1 MYNFT
6 LSIPTKMHFGKGQ
19 VCQLPADIKRYTN
32 RVLMVY
38 GGGSIKRNGVYDDVC
53 NALRDAGI
61 EWVELSGVSSNP
73 KIESV
78 YEGIRMCREQN
89 LGALLA
95 VGGGSSIDCAKAIA
109 GNVFYDGDAWD
120 AIKKHEPQTD
130 KVLPVFCVLTLAAT
144 GSEMNRNAVITNMK
158 ENVKTAFCGDSL
170 IPVAAVMD
178 PTYSFTVNKF
188 YTAAGIVDIM
198 SHTFENY
205 FSRETDAY
213 AHDRLAEGGLLTCIQ
228 QGPVAVNEPEN
239 YAARAAI
246 MYISPWVING
256 ITRAGKACGWSCHPI
271 EHELSA
277 YYDVCHGAGL
287 AVVTPAWMRHILSD
301 KTVDKFAEYGVNVW
315 RIDPDKDKF
324 DIANEAIDKTE
335 AFFKS
340 IGMPVT
346 LRELGITEKDKFE
359 EMAHNL
365 KDSLGGAYVPMTDKD
380 VLEILEA
387 CY

>member
-19 VCQLPADIKRYTN
+19 VSMLAGDILPYTK

-38 GGGSIKRNGVYDDVC
+38 GGGSIKKNGAYDDVC
-53 NALRDAGI
+53 RVLRENGI
-61 EWVELSGVSSNP
+61 EWVELGGVASNP
-73 KIESV
+73 RIESV
-78 YEGIRMCREQN
+78 YEGIRLCRDN
-89 LGALLA
+89 DLGALVA

-109 GNVFYDGDAWD
+109 GNVHYDGDAWD
-120 AIKKHEPQTD
+120 AIMKHEPQTD
-130 KVLPVFCVLTLAAT
+130 RVLPVFAVLTLAAT
-144 GSEMNRNAVITNMK
+144 GSEMNRNAVISNLK
-158 ENVKTAFCGDSL
+158 ENVKTAFCADSL
-170 IPVAAVMD
+170 IPVSAVMD
-178 PTYSFTVNKF
+178 PTYSFSVPAY

-228 QGPVAVNEPEN
+228 QGPIAVREPDN
-239 YAARAAI
+239 YAARAAL

-256 ITRAGKACGWSCHPI
+256 ITRAGKSCGWSCHPI

-301 KTVDKFAEYGVNVW
+301 ATVDKFVEYAVNVW
-315 RIDPDKDKF
+315 RIDPSGDRF
-324 DIANEAIDKTE
+324 AVANEAIDKTE

-340 IGMPVT
+340 IGMPTT
-346 LRELGITEKDKFE
+346 LRELGIETKEKFA
-359 EMAHNL
+359 EMAGNL
-365 KDSLGGAYVPMTDKD
+365 ENALGGAYVPMTSAD
-380 VLEILEA
+380 VLAILEA